1 MRSVSLSAEALYYLN
16 IIGFAVRIGLR
27 IAFAVECGLPLT
39 NHTENL
45 VVKNH
50 GYYRQIIADCG
61 ARLIHIH
68 MERAVARDMY
78 NSPIGER
85 NLGANC
91 RSVAVAHS
99 AETAACQK
107 RTRIGMLQI
116 LSRPHLVLADIGN
129 INSILRYIFAN
140 RPYKLMRCNKFIGIY
155 RVIIALFVFVKGF
168 KPIGPVALLYVM

>member
-1 MRSVSLSAEALYYLN
+1 
-16 IIGFAVRIGLR
+16 
-27 IAFAVECGLPLT
+27 
-39 NHTENL
+39 
-45 VVKNH
+45 
-50 GYYRQIIADCG
+50 
-61 ARLIHIH
+61 

-85 NLGANC
+85 NLSAYC

-99 AETAACQK
+99 AETAARQK

-140 RPYKLMRCNKFIGIY
+140 RPYKLMRCNKFVGIY
-155 RVIIALFVFVKGF
+155 RMIIAVFVFVKAF
-168 KPIGPVALLYVM
+168 RMASILSS